1 LLLDELGGVSTDFD
15 TILEFKR
22 SNMKV
27 IDFETNTDSR
37 IYLYKEDFEMFTPF
51 PIYSIRN
58 EKCHDKI
65 KSSRR
70 RITIYQY
77 NII

>member
-1 LLLDELGGVSTDFD
+1 MLDELGGVSTDFD

-27 IDFETNTDSR
+27 IDFETNTESR

-51 PIYSIRN
+51 ILIQLEMKN
-58 EKCHDKI
+58 VMTKLKVAEEE
-65 KSSRR
+65 
-70 RITIYQY
+70 
-77 NII
+77 